1 MIKGKTST
9 GFEYKI
15 SKARLENYELMELL
29 GELENNS
36 LVLPRVVISLLGKEQ
51 TEKLKDHLRE
61 KDGTVNTE
69 KMTNELQDIFESQ
82 QDLKN

>member
-51 TEKLKDHLRE
+51 TEKLKEHLRE
-61 KDGTVNTE
+61 KDGTVSTE

>member
-51 TEKLKDHLRE
+51 TAKLKDHLRE